1 MRKIRRVRPPQS
13 CHGNP
18 GSSQDRT
25 RGTLVDV
32 PEGMNIE
39 VAHKLSEREQEEA
52 KEKRRWQELAEIGE
66 VDHPRD
72 RCGRHRVERVS
83 GSQMGRTP
91 AFQYGTASRLR
102 VQADEADTL
111 GGQQRLL
118 DVSTFNTWIQAHEEG
133 NEKLAGLYVRRFSDE
148 YRVAFDAWL
157 KTHPFTNPDAP
168 AGPNFMPEYHNAQT
182 ELAATLNEQADVAFE
197 AGPPLVRRRTDTCAR
212 PCSSR
217 RCCSWWR
224 SPALQVPR
232 AFGSPRNRPR
242 RRAHG
247 GGAPGVVALPRI

>member
-1 MRKIRRVRPPQS
+1 
-13 CHGNP
+13 
-18 GSSQDRT
+18 
-25 RGTLVDV
+25 
-32 PEGMNIE
+32 MNVE
-39 VAHKLSEREQEEA
+39 LAHKLSEREEEEA

-66 VDHPRD
+66 VIILAIVAVATAWSGYQAAKWD
-72 RCGRHRVERVS
+72 GR
-83 GSQMGRTP
+83 Q

-133 NEKLAGLYVRRFSDE
+133 NERLADLYVRRFSDE

-168 AGPNFMPEYHNAQT
+168 AGPIFMPEYHNAQT
-182 ELAATLNEQADVAFE
+182 ELAATLNEQADTAFE
-197 AGPPLVRRRTDTCAR
+197 AGPPPVRRRTDTCAR

-224 SPALQVPR
+224 SRSASSSG
-232 AFGSPRNRPR
+232 AFGSLRPIL
-242 RRAHG
+242 AAG
-247 GGAPGVVALPRI
+247 LMVVALAGVVSLPRI